1 MPKPVLTFPEHR
13 LLQQVDDPP
22 QIIVDLSLPPE
33 LIFFEGHFPEKA
45 ILPAVSQ
52 IFMAEQLFKRYCPMP
67 LRFIALK
74 RLKFRR
80 PIVPVK
86 SIKLELSFNP
96 DKSLL
101 SFRYYDDKEN
111 KSSGHILFEQLS

>member
-1 MPKPVLTFPEHR
+1 MPALKFPTHR
-13 LLQQVDDPP
+13 LLKKTVEPP
-22 QIIVDLSLPPE
+22 EVILELSLPAE

-52 IFMAEQLFKRYCPMP
+52 IFIAEQLFKEHFPFK
-67 LRFIALK
+67 LKFVALK

-80 PIVPVK
+80 PIVPVNQL
-86 SIKLELSFNP
+86 KLELSFQP

-101 SFRYYDDKEN
+101 SFRYFDEHET
-111 KSSGHILFEQLS
+111 KSTGHILFKTQS